1 MLLSIS
7 LVLLVSWVLGLVG
20 AYMIGDIM
28 HVLLAIGLVLFL
40 KARAD
45 AARQAGDRS

>member
-7 LVLLVSWVLGLVG
+7 LLCLIGWLLGLSG

-40 KARAD
+40 KARED
-45 AARQAGDRS
+45 AARRATPRR